1 MNFSVKLFSPLN
13 KKGKTIKSSK
23 KSKSDSE
30 RDEDSDSSCS
40 VDSKNHSESEED
52 SCTTHSETL
61 SSNGEATRTHQAEH
75 QISNSEESINIDRE
89 IHKLVKKHIDKC
101 MNNEEMS
108 DFSIQS
114 PVKRSESSMKNSH
127 LPKTVTKKL
136 KFGSSKKGFDDN
148 KYSSESELERPEHIL
163 HSVSKVPVGSQVKH
177 GIREQH
183 LNLRYKTPEGFEP
196 SKLTVSKSDVCQEDL
211 NGKELWLIR
220 APVDFDIKQ
229 LDGSDID
236 LKGHVDFHTIQNDY
250 YEVMGTRDK
259 RHQLRSFTTILPS
272 KEKSSFVVGPG
283 FKGQIHV
290 MQSLE
295 IPPLPPIKELKPV
308 VHNVPEDLKQRFEP
322 FGSGSPRRHE
332 KRHQHL
338 KSGSQHKR
346 KIKEEKDLTDEEQLV
361 VKKKK
366 KKHRKS

>member
-1 MNFSVKLFSPLN
+1 MKLFSPLN
-13 KKGKTIKSSK
+13 KEATTVKSSK
-23 KSKSDSE
+23 KSKSHSE
-30 RDEDSDSSCS
+30 SEEDSDSSCS
-40 VDSKNHSESEED
+40 VHSKSDSESEED

-61 SSNGEATRTHQAEH
+61 SSNGEATHTHQVEH
-75 QISNSEESINIDRE
+75 QISNSEESIDRE
-89 IHKLVKKHIDKC
+89 IHKLVKKHTD
-101 MNNEEMS
+101 MNIEEMS

-114 PVKRSESSMKNSH
+114 PVQRSKSSMKNSH
-127 LPKTVTKKL
+127 LSKTVAKKI
-136 KFGSSKKGFDDN
+136 KFGSAKKGSDDN
-148 KYSSESELERPEHIL
+148 NKHSSESELEMTEN
-163 HSVSKVPVGSQVKH
+163 SASKVPVGSQLKH
-177 GIREQH
+177 GVREQH
-183 LNLRYKTPEGFEP
+183 LSLRYKTPEGFEP

-211 NGKELWLIR
+211 DGKELWLIR

-236 LKGHVDFHTIQNDY
+236 LKGHVDFRTIQNDY
-250 YEVMGTRDK
+250 YEVIGTRDK
-259 RHQLRSFTTILPS
+259 RHQLRSFSTIFPS
-272 KEKSSFVVGPG
+272 KEKSSFVVGPK

-322 FGSGSPRRHE
+322 FGSGSPRRYE
-332 KRHQHL
+332 KKHQHH
-338 KSGSQHKR
+338 KAGSLLKR

-361 VKKKK
+361 VKKKR

>member
-89 IHKLVKKHIDKC
+89 IHKLVKKHIY

-148 KYSSESELERPEHIL
+148 KYSSESELERHENRL
-163 HSVSKVPVGSQVKH
+163 DSVSKVPVGSQVKH
-177 GIREQH
+177 GMREQH
-183 LNLRYKTPEGFEP
+183 LNLR
-196 SKLTVSKSDVCQEDL
+196 
-211 NGKELWLIR
+211 
-220 APVDFDIKQ
+220 
-229 LDGSDID
+229 
-236 LKGHVDFHTIQNDY
+236 
-250 YEVMGTRDK
+250 
-259 RHQLRSFTTILPS
+259 
-272 KEKSSFVVGPG
+272 
-283 FKGQIHV
+283 
-290 MQSLE
+290 
-295 IPPLPPIKELKPV
+295 
-308 VHNVPEDLKQRFEP
+308 
-322 FGSGSPRRHE
+322 
-332 KRHQHL
+332 
-338 KSGSQHKR
+338 
-346 KIKEEKDLTDEEQLV
+346 
-361 VKKKK
+361 
-366 KKHRKS
+366 